1 MQYIVTPLHLPVINL
16 LTFNC
21 NGFGDIWQICYIDPS
36 LERYD
41 WQSKSLYTNKVMQ
54 L

>member
-21 NGFGDIWQICYIDPS
+21 NGFGDI
-36 LERYD
+36 
-41 WQSKSLYTNKVMQ
+41 
-54 L
+54 